1 MLRIKK
7 LKKMNETI
15 PLSQKLYLLGI
26 NPQKGGII
34 SASYTAMDYVLIGTL
49 FLELFQNKNINFEN
63 KRIVVLN
70 TKSDNT
76 LHQFLLEKISKS
88 KRPLRISRWINKLYF
103 SLKHI
108 RKEIQQSLVEKRIL
122 RMQPK
127 QFLFFKWKKPL
138 LVNKQVVYKLVAEIE
153 KLIFNGTASEDEI
166 ILLSF
171 LKPAGLLKRIFPE
184 REKRK
189 KAKRKLN
196 QLMVDNQV
204 SIAVADA
211 ISAAHAVAASS
222 AYVT

>member
-1 MLRIKK
+1 
-7 LKKMNETI
+7 MNESI

-34 SASYTAMDYVLIGTL
+34 SASYSAMDYVLIGTL
-49 FLELFQNKNINFEN
+49 FLELYQNKNINFEN

-70 TKSDNT
+70 TKSENS

-88 KRPLRISRWINKLYF
+88 KRPIRISRWINKLYF

-108 RKEIQQSLVEKRIL
+108 KKEIQVNLVEKRII

-127 QFLFFKWKKPL
+127 QFLFFKWKKPFL
-138 LVNKQVVYKLVAEIE
+138 INKQVVYKLIAEIE
-153 KLIFNGTASEDEI
+153 KLIFNSTASEDEI

-171 LKPAGLLKRIFPE
+171 LKPAGLLRRIFPE
-184 REKRK
+184 RDKRK
-189 KAKRKLN
+189 KAKTKLK
-196 QLMVDNQV
+196 QLMVDNPV

-211 ISAAHAVAASS
+211 ISAAHAVAAS
-222 AYVT
+222 AATIT

>member
-1 MLRIKK
+1 
-7 LKKMNETI
+7 MNESI
-15 PLSQKLYLLGI
+15 PLSQKLYLLAI

-49 FLELFQNKNINFEN
+49 FLELYKNKNINFEN

-70 TKSDNT
+70 SKSENP

-88 KRPLRISRWINKLYF
+88 KHPLKISRWINKFYF

-108 RKEIQQSLVEKRIL
+108 RKEVQQGLVEKRIIK
-122 RMQPK
+122 MQPK
-127 QFLFFKWKKPL
+127 QFLFFKWNKPVL
-138 LVNKQVVYKLVAEIE
+138 INKQIVYKQVAEIE
-153 KLIFNGTASEDEI
+153 KKIFSNTASEDEI

-204 SIAVADA
+204 SVAVADA
-211 ISAAHAVAASS
+211 ISAAHAVAVS
-222 AYVT
+222 AAHVT

>member
-1 MLRIKK
+1 
-7 LKKMNETI
+7 MNESI

-26 NPQKGGII
+26 NPHKGGII

-49 FLELFQNKNINFEN
+49 FLELYQNKNINFEN

-70 TKSDNT
+70 TKSDNS
-76 LHQFLLEKISKS
+76 LHQFLLEKIGKS
-88 KRPLRISRWINKLYF
+88 KRPLRISRWINKLHF

-108 RKEIQQSLVEKRIL
+108 KKEIQQSLVEKRII

-127 QFLFFKWKKPL
+127 QFLFFKWKKPF

-153 KLIFNGTASEDEI
+153 KLIFNGTANEDEI

-184 REKRK
+184 RDKRK
-189 KAKRKLN
+189 KAKRKLK

-204 SIAVADA
+204 SIAVTDA
-211 ISAAHAVAASS
+211 ISAAHAVAASA

>member
-1 MLRIKK
+1 MK
-7 LKKMNETI
+7 ESI

-49 FLELFQNKNINFEN
+49 FLELYQNKNINFEN

-70 TKSDNT
+70 TKSDNS
-76 LHQFLLEKISKS
+76 LHQFLLWKISKS

-108 RKEIQQSLVEKRIL
+108 RKEVQQGLVDKRII

-127 QFLFFKWKKPL
+127 QFLFFKWKKPF

-153 KLIFNGTASEDEI
+153 KLIFSGSANENEV

-171 LKPAGLLKRIFPE
+171 IKPAGLLKRIFPE
-184 REKRK
+184 RDKRK
-189 KAKRKLN
+189 KAKRKLK

-211 ISAAHAVAASS
+211 ISAAHAVAAS
-222 AYVT
+222 AATVT